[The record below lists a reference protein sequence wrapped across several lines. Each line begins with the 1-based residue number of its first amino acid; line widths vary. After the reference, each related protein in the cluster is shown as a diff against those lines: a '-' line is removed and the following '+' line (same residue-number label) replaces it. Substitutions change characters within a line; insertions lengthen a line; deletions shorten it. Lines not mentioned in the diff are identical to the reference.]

1 MKADKSAIRI
11 IVPVGFV
18 LAVVGFMI
26 VRPVLAQEASS
37 SVPVDD
43 SSSTSTV
50 STPDESSAT
59 LESATTTQITAE
71 DASITPEALTQPGP
85 DTAQTSKAAD
95 GQPPTGLTEV
105 HIIGTKYID
114 YFTDGINTYTFPG
127 DPQIHAHFA
136 EKDAPI
142 PKHDGLTWVHST
154 GQYLYDTPSGDLEVG
169 QYALQPNGTYI
180 QKGLP
185 FVSATSSPLS
195 SGSSTAAPDT
205 EVATS
210 TDEASST
217 SSSIR

>member
-1 MKADKSAIRI
+1 MKADKSVTRI
-11 IVPVGFV
+11 TVLVGFV
-18 LAVVGFMI
+18 LALVGFMI

-59 LESATTTQITAE
+59 LESTTTTQITAA
-71 DASITPEALTQPGP
+71 DASITPEATTQPDP
-85 DTAQTSKAAD
+85 DTTQTSKVAH
-95 GQPPTGLTEV
+95 GQPPIGLTEV
-105 HIIGTKYID
+105 RIIGTKYTD
-114 YFTDGINTYTFPG
+114 YFTEGINTYTFPG
-127 DPQIHAHFA
+127 DPQIHARIA
-136 EKDAPI
+136 DKDAPI
-142 PKHDGLTWVHST
+142 PKHEGLTWVHST

-169 QYALQPNGTYI
+169 QYALQPSGTYI
-180 QKGLP
+180 EKRPP

-195 SGSSTAAPDT
+195 SGSSADAPDT

-217 SSSIR
+217 SSSTQ